1 MTSALPQANYFQTF
15 QLVNLFMNELP
26 MVSIILPVYNVE
38 LYLEECLDS
47 VLQQTYSNYEL
58 IAVNDGSKDRSRDIL
73 IAYEKKFLE
82 KLIVIDQ
89 ENKGLS
95 AARNTGLEHANGT
108 YIYFLDSDDW
118 ILPDTLSSCISS
130 LRKNDADLVVFNA
143 KAFCDGMPEEHLKK
157 LDYTRNLPSHTYK
170 SGIKLFEDSRSVGTY
185 IVQSCCYMY
194 RKDVNRSLRFIE
206 GILHEDHFFTTA
218 LFLGSN
224 KIEVLQERFFQRR
237 IRQNSITTSSATMKH
252 AEGYYKTAEALH
264 ERLLPISKESDEL
277 RIYLNYLV
285 QAGFKIE
292 RNISENKI
300 GIKRKMQLIKRY
312 HKMMSIKDYPWI
324 LFPEKYKNLKLS
336 LSSS

>member
-1 MTSALPQANYFQTF
+1 
-15 QLVNLFMNELP
+15 VNLFMNDFP
-26 MVSIILPVYNVE
+26 MVSIVLPIYNVE

-47 VLQQTYSNYEL
+47 VLNQTYKNYEL
-58 IAVNDGSKDRSRDIL
+58 IAVNDGSTDSSRDIL
-73 IAYEKKFLE
+73 IAYEKKFSE
-82 KLIVIDQ
+82 KLMVIEQ

-118 ILPDTLSSCISS
+118 ILPDTLSSCVSS

-157 LDYTRNLPSHTYK
+157 LDYTRNLPNSAYK

-206 GILHEDHFFTTA
+206 GILHEDHFFTTV

-224 KIEVLQERFFQRR
+224 KIEVLEDRFFQRR
-237 IRQNSITTSSATMKH
+237 IRQNSITTSSATMRH
-252 AEGYYKTAEALH
+252 AKGYYITAEALH
-264 ERLLPISKESDEL
+264 EQLFPISKENEEL
-277 RIYLNYLV
+277 CIYLNYLV

-292 RNISENKI
+292 RKISEKKI
-300 GIKRKMQLIKRY
+300 GIHRKIQLIIKYRKM
-312 HKMMSIKDYPWI
+312 MNVKDYSWI
-324 LFPEKYKNLKLS
+324 LFPEKYKKLKET

>member
-1 MTSALPQANYFQTF
+1 
-15 QLVNLFMNELP
+15 MNDFP
-26 MVSIILPVYNVE
+26 MVSIVLPIYNVE

-47 VLQQTYSNYEL
+47 VLNQTYKNYEL
-58 IAVNDGSKDRSRDIL
+58 IAVNDGSTDSSRDIL
-73 IAYEKKFLE
+73 IAYEKKFSE
-82 KLIVIDQ
+82 KLMVIEQ

-118 ILPDTLSSCISS
+118 ILPDTLSSCVSS
-130 LRKNDADLVVFNA
+130 LRKNDSDLVVFNA

-157 LDYTRNLPSHTYK
+157 LDYTRNLPNNAYK

-224 KIEVLQERFFQRR
+224 KIEVLEDRFFQRR
-237 IRQNSITTSSATMKH
+237 IRQNSITTSSATMRH
-252 AEGYYKTAEALH
+252 AKGYYITAEALH
-264 ERLLPISKESDEL
+264 ERLLPISKGNEEL
-277 RIYLNYLV
+277 RTYLNYLV

-292 RNISENKI
+292 RKISEKKI
-300 GIKRKMQLIKRY
+300 GINRKIQLIIKYRKM
-312 HKMMSIKDYPWI
+312 MNVKDYPWI
-324 LFPEKYKNLKLS
+324 LFPDKYKKLKVS